1 MQDAINFYRN
11 KSNEF
16 LAKAYASQIYSD
28 IWKKISEGFE
38 CKTIKE
44 FYKECSTEELLE
56 VTTWTNTVFGKELC
70 DAVDYAIDYTLA
82 EEDTEISNVAEIE
95 IEEFNFGDLKF
106 WVKLRL
112 IDPEHK
118 KAKFIESMKRNSFY
132 T

>member
-11 KSNEF
+11 KPFEF
-16 LAKAYASQIYSD
+16 LAKAYASQIFSD
-28 IWKKISEGFE
+28 ISKKISEGFE
-38 CKTIKE
+38 CKTIRE

-56 VTTWTNTVFGKELC
+56 IKTWTNTVFGKEIC

-82 EEDTEISNVAEIE
+82 EEDTVISNVSEIE
-95 IEEFNFGDLKF
+95 IEAFHFGDLKF
-106 WVKLRL
+106 WVTLRL

-132 T
+132 S